1 MKSRREGLRQERRRK
16 ASAMHRSEARSGGGP
31 LMTERVDNRPGSPG
45 SRPGSRTPDQVRG
58 RLSPFQGEVCARER
72 RLGSRCA
79 AVLAAIGIGLAIGS
93 TQCAHAQRLDAR
105 YVISMTGIRVGQSA
119 WTVNIDNDHYSVSAS
134 GGSVD
139 LLNVLLRGEGMARVS
154 GSIADGRL
162 VPEQFSS
169 SLIEEGEKIDLKMTF
184 AEGNVSMVESNARP
198 PDPDRVPVTQSH
210 VRGVTDPLSALV
222 LPAAGGDNSPAK
234 ESCERTLAV
243 FDGRRRYDLALS
255 FKRVE
260 KMQHRPEGERLLV
273 CNVVLRPIAGHRAD
287 SMIMRYVAGR
297 RDMEI
302 SFAPIAG
309 TRFLAPFRLSLPTLI
324 GTMAVQ
330 ATSFE
335 TPAPAP
341 AARQ

>member
-1 MKSRREGLRQERRRK
+1 MNHGRETLRRRD
-16 ASAMHRSEARSGGGP
+16 S
-31 LMTERVDNRPGSPG
+31 T
-45 SRPGSRTPDQVRG
+45 RG
-58 RLSPFQGEVCARER
+58 QRL
-72 RLGSRCA
+72 RLA
-79 AVLAAIGIGLAIGS
+79 VVLAAAITAILAGADHRAQ
-93 TQCAHAQRLDAR
+93 TQSLDAH
-105 YVISMTGIRVGQSA
+105 YAISMTGIRVGQSA
-119 WTVNIDNDHYSVSAS
+119 WTVNIDSDRYSAS
-134 GGSVD
+134 ANGGSVD
-139 LLNVLLRGEGMARVS
+139 LLNVLLRGEGVARVS
-154 GSIADGRL
+154 GSIKDGRL
-162 VPEQFSS
+162 VPATFSS
-169 SLIEEGEKIDLKMTF
+169 SLVEDGVKGDLKMTLEDGIVT
-184 AEGNVSMVESNARP
+184 AVEDDGP
-198 PDPDRVPVTQSH
+198 PPTSDRVPLTQLH
-210 VRGVTDPLSALV
+210 VQGVTDPLTALL
-222 LPAAGGDNSPAK
+222 LPDAGGEAAPAK

-287 SMIMRYVAGR
+287 SMIVRYVAGR

-330 ATSFE
+330 AISFE

>member
-1 MKSRREGLRQERRRK
+1 M
-16 ASAMHRSEARSGGGP
+16 P
-31 LMTERVDNRPGSPG
+31 SPG
-45 SRPGSRTPDQVRG
+45 DDAQ
-58 RLSPFQGEVCARER
+58 ARHR
-72 RLGSRCA
+72 RLRFA
-79 AVLAAIGIGLAIGS
+79 VVLAAAISANLAG
-93 TQCAHAQRLDAR
+93 ADHRAQAQSLDAH
-105 YVISMTGIRVGQSA
+105 YAISMTGIRVGKSA
-119 WTVNIDNDHYSVSAS
+119 WTVNIDSDRYSAS
-134 GGSVD
+134 ANGGSVD
-139 LLNVLLRGEGMARVS
+139 LLNVLLRGEGVARVS
-154 GSIADGRL
+154 GGIKDGRL
-162 VPEQFSS
+162 VPATFSS
-169 SLIEEGEKIDLKMTF
+169 SLVEDGVKGDLKMTLEDGIVT
-184 AEGNVSMVESNARP
+184 AVEDNGP
-198 PDPDRVPVTQSH
+198 PPTSDRVPLTQLH
-210 VRGVTDPLSALV
+210 VQGVTDPLTALL
-222 LPAAGGDNSPAK
+222 LPDQGGEAVPAK

-260 KMQHRPEGERLLV
+260 KMQHRPEGEHLLV

-287 SMIMRYVAGR
+287 SMIMKYVAGR

-309 TRFLAPFRLSLPTLI
+309 THFLAPFRLSLPTLI